1 MKSTNSD
8 QANISG
14 NEKILRELDL
24 PSEFVFYSIRYRAPK
39 DEIKIM
45 LITNQALY
53 FMDGIK
59 NQIRNKILIQ
69 ELSDVTVSLC
79 TKPQKIVV
87 RIDEK
92 TEEVC

>member
-14 NEKILRELDL
+14 NETILRELDL
-24 PSEFVFYSIRYRAPK
+24 PSEFVFYSIRYQNPK
-39 DEIKIM
+39 DGIKIM

-53 FMDGIK
+53 FIDGIK

-79 TKPQKIVV
+79 T
-87 RIDEK
+87 
-92 TEEVC
+92 